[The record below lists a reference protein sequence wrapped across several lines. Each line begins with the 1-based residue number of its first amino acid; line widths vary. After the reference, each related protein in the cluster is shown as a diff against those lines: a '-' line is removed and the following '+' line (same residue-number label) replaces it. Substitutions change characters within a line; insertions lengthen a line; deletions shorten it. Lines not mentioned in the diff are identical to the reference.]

1 MRKQVTFSEF
11 MDLIPME
18 LFSIH
23 QFHITERVLSY
34 RVANGFLSLNLPD
47 SFYVEFRPKT
57 FTYICQWRFFI
68 LVFFLKNHYLNLFSL
83 VSCGQ
88 AFFFKQSGWT

>member
-23 QFHITERVLSY
+23 HFHITERVLSY
-34 RVANGFLSLNLPD
+34 HVANGFLSLNLPD

-57 FTYICQWRFFI
+57 FTIYTDTYWFSLHLSVEIFHFG
-68 LVFFLKNHYLNLFSL
+68 LFS
-83 VSCGQ
+83 
-88 AFFFKQSGWT
+88 